1 MNNEIEIIQGD
12 SFEATLTINGL
23 TDLSAVS
30 RVCFASDF
38 FGISKPLTQEGDNF
52 VLRLTPSETI
62 QMKVGISDFDITLTF
77 YDDNV
82 ATVIYRDKIR
92 VLPKV
97 NKCNG

>member
-23 TDLSAVS
+23 ADFSVVS
-30 RVCFASDF
+30 KVCFASNYF
-38 FGISKPLTQEGDNF
+38 NVSKTLTQEGESF
-52 VLRLTPSETI
+52 VLKLTPNETM

-77 YDDNV
+77 NDDNV